1 MALIIPASRLRAI
14 NEAVINPRGAYVLYW
29 MIAARRVH
37 WNFSLQHAVHQAQAL
52 NKPLVILEALR
63 CDYPWAND
71 RLHRFILEGM
81 ADNALALQKA
91 PVHYYPYV
99 EERKGAG
106 KGLLETLA
114 QKACLV
120 VTDDFPAFFLP
131 HMIET
136 AGKKLDVRLEAIDSS
151 GLLPLSAP
159 SQAYPS
165 AYAFRRFLQKNL
177 PGHLAAMPQADPL
190 TDCALPQ
197 LEALPQAILAQWPDA
212 QPRLD
217 IKNFALDE
225 LPVDH
230 SVGVTGLRGGAQ
242 AARTQ
247 LHLFLG
253 ERLPVYAEQ
262 RNEPERAATSELS
275 AYLHFGHLSVH
286 EIFTRL
292 AERENWDFGQLG
304 PENKG
309 QRAGWWGMSTHAE
322 AWLDQLVTWR
332 ELGYNFCRYR
342 TDYDHYTSLPDWAL
356 STLEQHEDD
365 PRPYLYS
372 LDDFVRARTH
382 DPLWNA
388 AQRQLVREGTIH
400 NYLRM
405 LWGKKIL
412 EWSRTP
418 REALKVMIE
427 LNNKYAL
434 DGRDP
439 NSYSGIFWCL
449 GRYDRP
455 WPERPIYGKIR
466 SMSSDNT
473 ARKVSLSRY
482 LHRYGEKDANP

>member
-1 MALIIPASRLRAI
+1 MTITASRLRTL
-14 NEAVINPRGAYVLYW
+14 NEASINPQGAYILYW
-29 MIAARRVH
+29 MIATRRVH
-37 WNFSLQHAVHQAQAL
+37 WNFSLEHAVHQAQAL

-63 CDYPWAND
+63 CDYPWASD
-71 RLHRFILEGM
+71 RLHRFVLEGM
-81 ADNALALQKA
+81 ADNAHALLKA
-91 PVHYYPYV
+91 PALYYPYV
-99 EERKGAG
+99 EEQRGAG

-114 QKACLV
+114 QQACLV

-131 HMIET
+131 HMMKA
-136 AGKKLDVRLEAIDSS
+136 AGKKLGIRLEAVDSN
-151 GLLPLSAP
+151 GLLPLSAA
-159 SQAYPS
+159 SHDYPS

-177 PGHLAAMPQADPL
+177 PGHLAAMPKADPL
-190 TDCALPQ
+190 AEAVLPR
-197 LEALPQAILAQWPDA
+197 LDTLPQAILAKWPDA
-212 QPRLD
+212 RQRLNTKD
-217 IKNFALDE
+217 FALDE
-225 LPVDH
+225 LPIDH
-230 SVGVTGLRGGAQ
+230 GVGLTRLRGGPET
-242 AARTQ
+242 ARTK
-247 LHLFLG
+247 LDVFLD
-253 ERLPVYAEQ
+253 ERLSAYGEQ
-262 RNEPERAATSELS
+262 RNEPERAVTSELS

-292 AERENWDFGQLG
+292 AERENWDLGRLG
-304 PENKG
+304 PESKG
-309 QRAGWWGMSTHAE
+309 QRSGWWGMSPNAE

-332 ELGYNFCRYR
+332 ELGYNFCRFR
-342 TDYDHYTSLPDWAL
+342 SDYDRYTSLPDWARV
-356 STLEQHEDD
+356 TLEQHEDD
-365 PRPYLYS
+365 PRPYLYR
-372 LDDFVRARTH
+372 LEDFEHASTH

-388 AQRQLVREGTIH
+388 AQRQLLRDGSIH

-418 REALKVMIE
+418 REALQVMIE

-439 NSYSGIFWCL
+439 NSTSGIFWCL

-473 ARKVSLSRY
+473 ARKFSLSRY

>member
-1 MALIIPASRLRAI
+1 MAATIPASRLRTVNVAP
-14 NEAVINPRGAYVLYW
+14 INPRGAYVLYW

-37 WNFSLQHAVHQAQAL
+37 WNFSLEYAVHQALAL

-63 CDYPWAND
+63 CDYPWASA

-91 PVHYYPYV
+91 PAFYFPYV

-106 KGLLETLA
+106 RGLLETLA

-136 AGKKLDVRLEAIDSS
+136 AGKKLDVRLDAIDSN
-151 GLLPLSAP
+151 GLLPLGAA

-165 AYAFRRFLQKNL
+165 AYVFRRFLQKYL
-177 PGHLAAMPQADPL
+177 PGHLADMPQADPL
-190 TDCALPQ
+190 AGCTLPQ
-197 LEALPQAILAQWPDA
+197 LEALPQAVLAQWPDA
-212 QPRLD
+212 RARLD
-217 IKNFALDE
+217 TNNFALDE
-225 LPVDH
+225 LPIDH
-230 SVGVTGLRGGAQ
+230 RVGVTGLRGGAQ
-242 AARTQ
+242 AARKQ
-247 LHLFLG
+247 LRLFLD
-253 ERLPVYAEQ
+253 ERLPVYGQ
-262 RNEPERAATSELS
+262 LRNEPERAVTSELS

-292 AERENWDFGQLG
+292 TERENWDFGRLG

-309 QRAGWWGMSTHAE
+309 QRAGWWGMSATAE

-332 ELGYNFCRYR
+332 ELGYNFCRFR
-342 TDYDHYTSLPDWAL
+342 QDYDHYNSLPDWARA
-356 STLEQHEDD
+356 TLEQHEDD
-365 PRPYLYS
+365 PRPFLYS
-372 LDDFVRARTH
+372 LEDFAQACTH

-388 AQRQLVREGTIH
+388 AQRQLLRDGTIH

-418 REALKVMIE
+418 REALHIMIE

-466 SMSSDNT
+466 SMSSDHT
-473 ARKVSLSRY
+473 ARKFSLSRY